1 MKIKYLVVLI
11 FPLVFHSLQCKTPI
25 EPVESKQDT
34 TSQNFTF
41 QSYEFG
47 GGYESSWLKDVWIFD
62 ENNIW
67 AVGYIDTIGDKRSE
81 NIIRWDGKQWSGFGK
96 QFNSLGIYGIW
107 ALDSSHIWMGV
118 GVVLK
123 YKNGV
128 FSWEDFSNLDFS
140 KGRAVHKLWGSSEKI
155 LAELGQPGQLYIM
168 TEKAGQE
175 LILTD
180 NIDLM
185 ISPDQNRPESHT
197 LTPPEMVLILLLLS

>member
-140 KGRAVHKLWGSSEKI
+140 KGRAVHKLWGSSEQNI
-155 LAELGQPGQLYIM
+155 WGVGP
-168 TEKAGQE
+168 AGTIVHYDGKK
-175 LILTD
+175 LD
-180 NIDLM
+180 KN
-185 ISPDQNRPESHT
+185 
-197 LTPPEMVLILLLLS
+197 